1 MQIFMEW
8 QKSRVLEMTFQF
20 ANKIIKGSLIITNGK
35 AIFLLE
41 REEKG
46 IVINEDVAR
55 VLQDALIEKKTYYL
69 YR

>member
-1 MQIFMEW
+1 
-8 QKSRVLEMTFQF
+8 MTFQF